1 MKKMLGLI
9 VGAAAL
15 VALSAGCNGPNSPR
29 PTTVVFTAQLSPA
42 NEVPPVTNADAS
54 ASGNVTI
61 TIHDITYGNGSSATA
76 GVADFQVSL
85 SNFPLA
91 TNVTAAHIHTGAIG
105 VAGAVVLDTGLS
117 AAGGL
122 LLTTGSGNFTRTG
135 ISVTGDLIN
144 QFTANPA
151 SFYFNVHTSSN
162 GTGAIRGQLVKQ

>member
-1 MKKMLGLI
+1 MKKLLGSI
-9 VGAAAL
+9 VGVIA
-15 VALSAGCNGPNSPR
+15 VIALSVSCNSPLTPR

-54 ASGNVTI
+54 ASGTVTI
-61 TIHDITYGNGSSATA
+61 TIHDITYGDGSSATA
-76 GVADFQVSL
+76 GVADFQVSV

-91 TNVTAAHIHTGAIG
+91 TNLTAAHIHTGTIG

-117 AAGGL
+117 ASGGMFL
-122 LLTTGSGNFTRTG
+122 ATGSGSFSRTG
-135 ISVTGDLIN
+135 IAVTGDLIN

-151 SFYFNVHTSSN
+151 SFYFNVHTSLN